1 MAKKT
6 FFFSCIW
13 QQQQKKAYRLIECM
27 YSITSVLF
35 YFLWRLI
42 FHKVQ
47 VLNYLLVL
55 KSSFFDIVVLV
66 LQSCN

>member
-1 MAKKT
+1 
-6 FFFSCIW
+6 
-13 QQQQKKAYRLIECM
+13 M

-47 VLNYLLVL
+47 VLNYLLVV